1 MNVDLISLLI
11 QIPLVGIFVWF
22 TLRLSADYRA
32 DTAKR
37 DEQWQKFIEQQNE
50 LWRNFIR
57 ELVERS
63 SEAEDLTSQRLA
75 ELALVIRQLLDK
87 FESHDAKSSGKPK

>member
-1 MNVDLISLLI
+1 MLSQEIVQLLI
-11 QIPLVGIFVWF
+11 QVPLLGVFVWF
-22 TLRLSADYRA
+22 TLKLSGDFRA

-63 SEAEDLTSQRLA
+63 LSADDTVSQRLG
-75 ELALVIRQLLDK
+75 ELGIVIRSLIDDFK
-87 FESHDAKSSGKPK
+87 NHDQRTTGHR

>member
-1 MNVDLISLLI
+1 MLSQEIVQLLI
-11 QIPLVGIFVWF
+11 QVPLLGVFVWF
-22 TLRLSADYRA
+22 TLKLSGDFRA

-63 SEAEDLTSQRLA
+63 SSADDTVSQRLS
-75 ELALVIRQLLDK
+75 ELALVIRSLVDDFK
-87 FESHDAKSSGKPK
+87 THDQRIGHK